1 MLARGAEGKRVEA
14 LQKML
19 MAHGINPGP
28 IDGLFGPKTEAAVR
42 RFQEKAGLQVD
53 GIVGPHTRKALQ
65 PQVQAA
71 PAPKPPAPKPLNPK
85 PPAPKPLNPTS
96 K

>member
-1 MLARGAEGKRVEA
+1 MLARGAEGKQVEA
-14 LQKML
+14 LQKLL

-42 RFQEKAGLQVD
+42 RFQEKTGLQVD

-65 PQVQAA
+65 PEVGAA
-71 PAPKPPAPKPLNPK
+71 PAPKPLD
-85 PPAPKPLNPTS
+85 PTS